1 MTSDSLAEIANL
13 FARAFI
19 RSHIHQVNS
28 KKRIRQNSLDEAAKA
43 EPSYVHANG
52 RAGDEQ

>member
-13 FARAFI
+13 FARAFL
-19 RSHIHQVNS
+19 RSQGKSKKQIHQNS
-28 KKRIRQNSLDEAAKA
+28 VDEAAKA
-43 EPSYVHANG
+43 EPSCVHANG